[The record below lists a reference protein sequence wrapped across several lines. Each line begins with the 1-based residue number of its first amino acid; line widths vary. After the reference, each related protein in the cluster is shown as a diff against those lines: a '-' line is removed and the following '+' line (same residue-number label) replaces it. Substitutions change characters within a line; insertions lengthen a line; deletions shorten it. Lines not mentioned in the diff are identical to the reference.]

1 MPSCSECGID
11 IPKDGLCPEC
21 ETRKNKKSKKTD
33 QKDKKSNILPIIII
47 SCVVAVGI
55 VIGIK
60 LITSEPSGGVE
71 TPRTVENKEQ
81 NESEDSTEANQENTN
96 NEITEET
103 LAPQSLPPAF
113 DITTRPDGPPI
124 DNYNA
129 YVEFMLSTTSHE
141 EKYLEMRW
149 ERATICQNNFGG
161 HPDLTIERVIQAF
174 LRTPREYF
182 AREENMHRAYE
193 SAYMSI
199 GWGQTISGPNIVS
212 RMTNAINPQPDHKVL
227 EIGTGS
233 GYQSAFLAELS
244 NFVYTIEIIEPLALV
259 TDGIYKSWEEE
270 YPQYRNIKRKI
281 ADGYYGWEEYAPFDR
296 IIVTCGIDHIPPP
309 LLQQLAPNGIMVI
322 PVGPR
327 WSTQTIMKVT
337 KVPLEEGGFT
347 IIREDIYEGT
357 GLDGDIFVPF
367 TAEFDSEGDSAVHS
381 KALDNITE

>member
-1 MPSCSECGID
+1 MPSCKECGID

-21 ETRKNKKSKKTD
+21 EARKNKESKKTD
-33 QKDKKSNILPIIII
+33 QKGKKANILPIIII
-47 SCVVAVGI
+47 SSVVAVVI
-55 VIGIK
+55 VIGII
-60 LITSEPSGGVE
+60 LMTSEPTGGVE
-71 TPRTVENKEQ
+71 EPTTLETPVQDNTETNDSTASNNE
-81 NESEDSTEANQENTN
+81 NESNSPKE
-96 NEITEET
+96 
-103 LAPQSLPPAF
+103 LVPVF

-129 YVEFMLSTTSHE
+129 YLEFMLANSNHE

-149 ERATICQNNFGG
+149 ERATIVQNNFSG
-161 HPDLTIERVIQAF
+161 HPDLTIERVIQGF

-182 AREENMHRAYE
+182 AREENKHRAYE
-193 SAYMSI
+193 SAYLSI
-199 GWGQTISGPNIVS
+199 GWGQTISGPNIVA

-259 TDGIYKSWEEE
+259 TNGIYEALVED
-270 YPQYRNIKRKI
+270 YPPYENVNRKI

-337 KVPLEEGGFT
+337 KVPLEDGTFT

-367 TAEFDSEGDSAVHS
+367 TAEYDPEGDPEAHS